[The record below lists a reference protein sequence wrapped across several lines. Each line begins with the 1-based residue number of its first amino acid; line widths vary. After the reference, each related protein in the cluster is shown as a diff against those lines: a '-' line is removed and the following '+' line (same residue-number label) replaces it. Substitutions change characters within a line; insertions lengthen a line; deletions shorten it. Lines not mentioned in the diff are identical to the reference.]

1 MTQDFKQLQVW
12 KLSFELVKDIYKI
25 LPSFPKEEMYGINS
39 QLRRAVV
46 SIPNN
51 IAEGTGRKT
60 KRDFCSFL
68 YNALGSCK
76 EVENLLLLSKD
87 FGFINQFKFN
97 ELNEKLDHIGK
108 MLTNLIKSMDESVD

>member
-1 MTQDFKQLQVW
+1 MPQDFKGLSVW

-25 LPSFPKEEMYGINS
+25 LPNFPKEEIYGMNS

-46 SIPNN
+46 SISNN

-60 KRDFCSFL
+60 KKDFSSFL

-76 EVENLLLLSKD
+76 EVENLLLISKD
-87 FGFINQFKFN
+87 FGYINQFKFN

-108 MLTNLIKSMDESVD
+108 MLTNLIKSMDEN